1 MWNVEIASDA
11 LANADAKADA
21 DAAVYVQIDVDVD
34 ANYCWG
40 ARGAAQGP
48 KEMLVGVQ
56 HAGGRC
62 SH

>member
-21 DAAVYVQIDVDVD
+21 DAAVCVQIDVDVD

-56 HAGGRC
+56 NA
-62 SH
+62 